1 MNKEEILAKAQKE
14 NKGKDIE
21 KDEADK
27 KSGAIAT
34 VVSAIY
40 AGIMFFIELFLTDT
54 YNFSLWA
61 AVTVMN
67 VVINIYMFIR
77 LKKKTYLFAAIV
89 WALWSVG
96 LTIMAISGF
105 VAESTVL

>member
-1 MNKEEILAKAQKE
+1 MNKEKVLEMSRQE

-40 AGIMFFIELFLTDT
+40 ACIMFFIELFLTDT

-67 VVINIYMFIR
+67 TMINIYMFIR

>member
-1 MNKEEILAKAQKE
+1 MNKEEILAKSRQE

-21 KDEADK
+21 KKEADS

-34 VVSAIY
+34 IVSAIY
-40 AGIMFFIELFLTDT
+40 AGIMFFIEMFLTDT

-61 AVTVMN
+61 VVTVMN
-67 VVINIYMFIR
+67 LVINIYMFIR
-77 LKKKTYLFAAIV
+77 LKKKSYLFAAIV
-89 WALWSVG
+89 WALWSIG

-105 VAESTVL
+105 VSESTVL

>member
-21 KDEADK
+21 KKDADTK
-27 KSGAIAT
+27 GGAMAT

-54 YNFSLWA
+54 YNFSLWTV
-61 AVTVMN
+61 VTVMN
-67 VVINIYMFIR
+67 LVINICMFI
-77 LKKKTYLFAAIV
+77 K
-89 WALWSVG
+89 
-96 LTIMAISGF
+96 
-105 VAESTVL
+105 

>member
-1 MNKEEILAKAQKE
+1 MNKEEILARSRQE

-21 KDEADK
+21 KKDADRS
-27 KSGAIAT
+27 SGAIAT
-34 VVSAIY
+34 SVSAIY
-40 AGIMFFIELFLTDT
+40 AGIMFFIEMFLTDT

-61 AVTVMN
+61 VVTVMN
-67 VVINIYMFIR
+67 LVIYIYMFIR
-77 LKKKTYLFAAIV
+77 LKKKSYLFAAIV

-105 VAESTVL
+105 VAERTVL